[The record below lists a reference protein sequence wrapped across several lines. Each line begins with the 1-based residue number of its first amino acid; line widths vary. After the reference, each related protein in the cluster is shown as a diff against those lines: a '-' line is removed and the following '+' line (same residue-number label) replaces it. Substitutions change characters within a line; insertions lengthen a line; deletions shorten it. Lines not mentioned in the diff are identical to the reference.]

1 MNSELRENSSTSTL
15 FESEFDNNMEPN
27 SCVTDNFQG
36 CNNTESVDDT
46 NDEFLRDLK
55 LMRRNNAQNLIIG
68 HLNVNSLRNKFLS
81 INELLVK
88 NIDKLLLTET
98 KLDDSFPIN
107 QFRIDGY
114 RLFRYDRNKFGGG
127 LCLYVNENLACKS
140 VKCNLLS
147 DIESISIEINLRKRK
162 WLIIGVYKPPNINN
176 ISFLEKLSN
185 QLNESIKTYGN
196 VLLLGDFNITPDNEV
211 MKTFLSTHDLQNLV
225 KAPTCFKGRIPQCID
240 LILTNQNQYF
250 MKTKTFITGISD
262 FHALNTSIMKMKYTK
277 GNPKVK
283 IYRDYKNFDAKK
295 I

>member
-27 SCVTDNFQG
+27 SCVTDDFQG

-88 NIDKLLLTET
+88 NIDIFLLTET

-147 DIESISIEINLRKRK
+147 DIESLSIEINL
-162 WLIIGVYKPPNINN
+162 LIY
-176 ISFLEKLSN
+176 
-185 QLNESIKTYGN
+185 
-196 VLLLGDFNITPDNEV
+196 
-211 MKTFLSTHDLQNLV
+211 
-225 KAPTCFKGRIPQCID
+225 
-240 LILTNQNQYF
+240 
-250 MKTKTFITGISD
+250 
-262 FHALNTSIMKMKYTK
+262 
-277 GNPKVK
+277 
-283 IYRDYKNFDAKK
+283 
-295 I
+295 